1 MAYRVTLDGA
11 MKGVKFSS
19 KEEAMDAMW
28 EFYKDKMSRE
38 EFDKFIQSHLE
49 EA

>member
-11 MKGVKFSS
+11 MKGVKFAS
-19 KEEAMDAMW
+19 KEEAVEAMW
-28 EFYKDKMSRE
+28 EFYKDQMARE
-38 EFDKFIQSHLE
+38 EFDKFILSHIQ

>member
-11 MKGVKFSS
+11 MKGVKFPS

>member
-11 MKGVKFSS
+11 MKGVKFDT
-19 KEEAMDAMW
+19 KEEAVDAIW
-28 EFYKDKMSRE
+28 EFYKDKMSRPDYE
-38 EFDKFIQSHLE
+38 KFIQEHIQ

>member
-11 MKGVKFSS
+11 MKGVKFAS

>member
-11 MKGVKFSS
+11 MKGVKFAS

-38 EFDKFIQSHLE
+38 EFDKFIQSHIE

>member
-11 MKGVKFSS
+11 MKGIKFSS
-19 KEEAMDAMW
+19 KEEAIEAMW
-28 EFYKDKMSRE
+28 EFYKDKMSKE
-38 EFDKFIQSHLE
+38 DFIKFIQSHLE